1 MSVLPAPEDP
11 RWLIKTVTSRWQR
24 TLPAAIL
31 MSTTFVTNGLTPVI
45 VGQAIDDAI
54 ARGDFS
60 RLWVWIGVLAVTF
73 LVNIAAGFFG
83 RRLLIAATLLVG
95 HDLRMAVSDRIMHPR
110 GIGGKRRTAGELLSI
125 ASSDTQRV
133 ADAVMMTVFP
143 VAEVVS
149 VIYVGVMVTAIHLPL
164 GVAILVGGPIVVA
177 IALAGATPLRKASGR
192 RQQAL
197 ADTAATATDV
207 VQGLRTLKGLGA
219 IATVRGRFSRVSD
232 LAYERTVN
240 ANAAQAR
247 LNTLT
252 ESTGSLYVI
261 AVAVVAGWL
270 GMNGTI
276 SIGEL
281 ITVVGLTQFI
291 IHPMTM
297 LGKNIASRWAAAQA
311 SGTRLR
317 GILGAEFAIARD
329 DEHVPALAPGVTVVT
344 GDVPDDLLTAP
355 RDRVIVA
362 PHSADLFSG
371 TVASNIHRDPDVVS
385 TALYVA
391 AADDIPG
398 GPEREVGENGGQL
411 SGGQRQ
417 RVALA
422 RAIASDPD
430 ILVLQDPTTAVDSI
444 TEQRITERVARHRGE
459 KPTVVYTNQPAW
471 KRVATRVEEEVAQP

>member
-1 MSVLPAPEDP
+1 MSVLPEDP

-24 TLPAAIL
+24 TLPAAVL
-31 MSTTFVTNGLTPVI
+31 MSITFVTNGLTPVI
-45 VGQAIDDAI
+45 VGHAIDGSI
-54 ARGDFS
+54 ASDSLS
-60 RLWVWIGVLAVTF
+60 RLWFWIGVLAATF
-73 LVNIAAGFFG
+73 LVNIVAGFFG
-83 RRLLIAATLLVG
+83 RRLLIVATLLIG

-110 GIGGKRRTAGELLSI
+110 GIAGRLRTAGELLSI
-125 ASSDTQRV
+125 ASADTQRV

-149 VIYVGVMVTAIHLPL
+149 VLYVGVMVMSIHLPL
-164 GVAILVGGPIVVA
+164 GIAILVGGPIVVA
-177 IALAGATPLRKASGR
+177 IALAGATPLRSASGK

-197 ADTAATATDV
+197 AETAATATDV
-207 VQGLRTLKGLGA
+207 VRGLRTLKGLGA
-219 IATVRGRFSRVSD
+219 IATVRQRYSRVSD
-232 LAYERTVN
+232 CAYERTVN

-261 AVAVVAGWL
+261 AVGITAGWL
-270 GMNGTI
+270 GLSGTI

-291 IHPMTM
+291 IQPMTM
-297 LGKNIASRWAAAQA
+297 LGKNIASRWASAQA
-311 SGTRLR
+311 SGVRIR
-317 GILGAEFAIARD
+317 KVLGADFAFGRD
-329 DEHVPALAPGVTVVT
+329 DEHVPALASGITVVT
-344 GDVPDDLLTAP
+344 GHVPDALLTAP

-362 PHSADLFSG
+362 PHAAELFFG
-371 TVASNIHRDPDVVS
+371 TVGSNIHLDPARVDE
-385 TALYVA
+385 ALYVA

-398 GPEREVGENGGQL
+398 GAHREVGENGGQL

-422 RAIASDPD
+422 RAIAADPK

-444 TEQRITERVARHRGE
+444 TEQRIAERVAAYRGD
-459 KPTVVYTNQPAW
+459 KPTVVFTNQPAW
-471 KRVATRVEEEVAQP
+471 KRVATRVEEVVNP